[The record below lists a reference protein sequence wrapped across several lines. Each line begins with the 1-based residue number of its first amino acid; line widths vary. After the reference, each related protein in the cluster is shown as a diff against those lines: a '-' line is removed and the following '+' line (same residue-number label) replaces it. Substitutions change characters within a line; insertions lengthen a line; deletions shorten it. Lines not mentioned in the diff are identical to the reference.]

1 MVMVLA
7 IQADSVSIS
16 PFIPKPYKTPLL
28 LHAASEAEVGD
39 ESGGTR

>member
-7 IQADSVSIS
+7 IQADSVSI
-16 PFIPKPYKTPLL
+16 PLFIPKPYKTPLPY
-28 LHAASEAEVGD
+28 AASETEVGD

>member
-7 IQADSVSIS
+7 SQADSVSIS